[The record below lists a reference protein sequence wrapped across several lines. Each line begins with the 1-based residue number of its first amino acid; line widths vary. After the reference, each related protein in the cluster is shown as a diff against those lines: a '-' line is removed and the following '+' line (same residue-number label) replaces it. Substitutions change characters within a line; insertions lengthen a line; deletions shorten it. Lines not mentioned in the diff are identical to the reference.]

1 MSILDIDDIVVTHR
15 RPGAPPVRAVRG
27 VSLSVEPGQVVG
39 LVGES
44 GCGKS
49 SLARVAVG
57 IEAPTSGTV
66 RFEGRPLEP
75 LRMRQ
80 RPAPDRRLQMVFQNP
95 YASLSP
101 RRTIASQLLD
111 GVAENLDRRQ
121 REAEVARLLALV
133 GLDTAA
139 ATRYPAQFSG
149 GQRQRLAIARALAA
163 KPSLMVADEPVTAL
177 DAFSSAQI
185 VRLLQSLVAELG
197 MGMLFIS
204 HDLSLVRAIADETAV
219 MYAGEIVERGPSEQL
234 WERPQHPYTRTLIA
248 AIPEIGP
255 VKKLPGLDEQPP
267 TALSNA
273 GTDAGLTNGARP

>member
-1 MSILDIDDIVVTHR
+1 VSILELDDIVVTHR
-15 RPGAPPVRAVRG
+15 RPGMPPVRAVRG
-27 VSLSVEPGQVVG
+27 VSLAVEPGQVVG

-57 IEAPTSGTV
+57 IEAPTAGSV

-80 RPAPDRRLQMVFQNP
+80 RPAADRRLQMVFQNP

-101 RRTIASQLLD
+101 RRTIAGQLLD
-111 GVAENLDRRQ
+111 GVSEPLNKAE
-121 REAEVARLLALV
+121 REAEVARLLELV
-133 GLDTAA
+133 GLDRSAA
-139 ATRYPAQFSG
+139 RRYPAQFSG

-163 KPSLMVADEPVTAL
+163 KPSLVVADEPVTAL

-185 VRLLQSLVAELG
+185 VKLLQSLVAELG

-234 WERPQHPYTRTLIA
+234 WERPSHPYTRTLIA

-255 VKKLPGLDEQPP
+255 VKKLPGLDDEP
-267 TALSNA
+267 AA
-273 GTDAGLTNGARP
+273 LTNGARP

>member
-1 MSILDIDDIVVTHR
+1 MSLLELDDIVVTHR
-15 RPGAPPVRAVRG
+15 RAGGDPVRAVRG
-27 VSLSVEPGQVVG
+27 VSLTVEPGQIVG

-49 SLARVAVG
+49 SLARVACG
-57 IEAPTSGTV
+57 IHAPTSGTV

-75 LRMRQ
+75 LRTRR
-80 RPAPDRRLQMVFQNP
+80 RPVGDRRLQMVFQNP

-101 RRTIASQLLD
+101 RRSVGAQLLD
-111 GVAENLDRRQ
+111 GAVDGLGKAERA
-121 REAEVARLLALV
+121 AEVVRLLELV
-133 GLDTAA
+133 GLDETAA
-139 ATRYPAQFSG
+139 SRYPAQFSG
-149 GQRQRLAIARALAA
+149 GQRQRLAIARALASR
-163 KPSLMVADEPVTAL
+163 PSLVVADEPVTAL

-204 HDLSLVRAIADETAV
+204 HDLSLVRALADETAV

-234 WERPQHPYTRTLIA
+234 WDHPAHDYTRTLIE

-255 VKKLPGLDEQPP
+255 VKRLPGRSEEG
-267 TALSNA
+267 AL
-273 GTDAGLTNGARP
+273 R

>member
-1 MSILDIDDIVVTHR
+1 MNILELNDIVVTHR
-15 RPGAPPVRAVRG
+15 RSGAPPVRAVRG
-27 VSLSVEPGQVVG
+27 VSLAVEPGRIVG

-49 SLARVAVG
+49 SLARVACG

-66 RFEGRPLEP
+66 QFEGRSLEP
-75 LRMRQ
+75 LRMRR
-80 RPAPDRRLQMVFQNP
+80 RPLADRRLQMVFQNP
-95 YASLSP
+95 YSSLSP
-101 RRTIASQLLD
+101 RRTVGSQLLD
-111 GVAENLDRRQ
+111 GLAEPAARGGRA
-121 REAEVARLLALV
+121 AEVSRLLELV
-133 GLDTAA
+133 GLDASA

-163 KPSLMVADEPVTAL
+163 RPSLVVADEPVTAL

-234 WERPQHPYTRTLIA
+234 WQNPQHPYTRTLIA

-255 VKKLPGLDEQPP
+255 AKKLPGLDEDFPLP
-267 TALSNA
+267 
-273 GTDAGLTNGARP
+273 TNGVPA

>member
-1 MSILDIDDIVVTHR
+1 MSSLDLDDIVVTHR

-80 RPAPDRRLQMVFQNP
+80 RPAQDRRLQMVFQNP

-121 REAEVARLLALV
+121 REAEVARLLTLV

-139 ATRYPAQFSG
+139 A
-149 GQRQRLAIARALAA
+149 
-163 KPSLMVADEPVTAL
+163 
-177 DAFSSAQI
+177 
-185 VRLLQSLVAELG
+185 
-197 MGMLFIS
+197 
-204 HDLSLVRAIADETAV
+204 
-219 MYAGEIVERGPSEQL
+219 
-234 WERPQHPYTRTLIA
+234 
-248 AIPEIGP
+248 
-255 VKKLPGLDEQPP
+255 
-267 TALSNA
+267 
-273 GTDAGLTNGARP
+273 